1 MTVKPSKIYHSIQ
14 RGVINKFKAA
24 ELLEDII
31 ENVDDDEVRKDCLV
45 ILNKFDFKNKKLF
58 KILEN
63 LLISDLNEDIR
74 YTAAKIIK
82 NKFIDKALTPFI
94 WSLQNESSFNIL
106 RSIILSFKNIADDRI
121 KLFIIKEIL
130 RFKANG
136 NYNDLI
142 HDRELDNYSVEK
154 LTDTLYGYVL
164 VCFLQRKFKK
174 LNYRNED
181 QQLSLLDFS
190 NSDEVITYWRY
201 AEEIQDHS
209 ELNGI
214 KYLKSLKNI
223 KLFPLEWAFKHE
235 SYFKCLVSLIKVLE
249 HLDDV
254 AKNVFTSQLSTI
266 KEEVFQKSISDL
278 LEKNTGID
286 NISNVKL
293 VKILLNYITISFLKT
308 KIPSLKFEL
317 KEGEV
322 VKLEIKEKMMVTIPE
337 SMQYLTSL
345 QELTL
350 KKCSIYKIPEFIGS
364 LQSLKYLNLR
374 GNNLKEISNSICS
387 LKGLKV
393 LNLSYNLIKSV
404 PSSINQIDSLEIINL
419 EDNPLKDVYF

>member
-1 MTVKPSKIYHSIQ
+1 MTVKPSKIYRNIQ
-14 RGVINKFKAA
+14 RGVINKFNAA
-24 ELLEDII
+24 DLLEDII
-31 ENVDDDEVRKDCLV
+31 ENVDDDEVRKDCL
-45 ILNKFDFKNKKLF
+45 IFLDKLDFKNKKFF

-82 NKFIDKALTPFI
+82 NKFISKALTPFI

-130 RFKANG
+130 RFKTNG
-136 NYNDLI
+136 NINDII
-142 HDRELDNYSVEK
+142 HEKELDNYSVEK
-154 LTDTLYGYVL
+154 LADILYGYVL

-174 LNYRNED
+174 LNYINED
-181 QQLSLLDFS
+181 QQLTVLDFS

-266 KEEVFQKSISDL
+266 KEEVFQKSISDFL
-278 LEKNTGID
+278 KRNAGID

-322 VKLEIKEKMMVTIPE
+322 VKLQIEEIMIVTVPE
-337 SMQYLTSL
+337 SIQYLTSL

-350 KKCSIYKIPEFIGS
+350 KKCSIYKIPEFIRS

-387 LKGLKV
+387 LKNLKV

-404 PSSINQIDSLEIINL
+404 PSSINMIDSLEIIDL
-419 EDNPLKDVYF
+419 EDNPIKNTYF

>member
-1 MTVKPSKIYHSIQ
+1 MTVKPSKIYHDIQ
-14 RGVINKFKAA
+14 KGVINKFNAA
-24 ELLEDII
+24 DLLEDII
-31 ENVDDDEVRKDCLV
+31 ENVDDDELRKECLL
-45 ILNKFDFKNKKLF
+45 ILNKLEFKNKKLF

-74 YTAAKIIK
+74 YTAAIIIK
-82 NKFIDKALTPFI
+82 DKFISKALTPFI

-106 RSIILSFKNIADDRI
+106 KSIILSFKNIADDRI

-130 RFKANG
+130 RFKTNG
-136 NYNDLI
+136 NINDLI
-142 HDRELDNYSVEK
+142 HEEELDNYSVEK
-154 LTDTLYGYVL
+154 LVDILYGYVL

-174 LNYRNED
+174 LNYSNED
-181 QQLSLLDFS
+181 QQLTLLDFS
-190 NSDEVITYWRY
+190 NSDEIITYWRD

-214 KYLKSLKNI
+214 QYLRNLQNI

-254 AKNVFTSQLSTI
+254 AKNVFISQLSTI
-266 KEEVFQKSISDL
+266 KEEIFQKSINDL
-278 LEKNTGID
+278 LERKAGID

-322 VKLEIKEKMMVTIPE
+322 VKLQIEEIMIVTVPE

-364 LQSLKYLNLR
+364 FQSLKYLNLR
-374 GNNLKEISNSICS
+374 GNNLKEIPNSICS
-387 LKGLKV
+387 LKYLKV

-404 PSSINQIDSLEIINL
+404 PCSINKIDSLEIIDL
-419 EDNPLKDVYF
+419 EDNPLKDAYF